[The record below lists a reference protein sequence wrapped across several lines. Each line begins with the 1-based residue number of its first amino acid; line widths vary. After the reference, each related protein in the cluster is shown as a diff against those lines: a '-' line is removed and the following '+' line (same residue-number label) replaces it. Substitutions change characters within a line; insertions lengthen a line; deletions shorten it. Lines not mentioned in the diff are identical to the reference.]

1 MNRAPRILIMAGGT
15 GGHVFPALAVAQV
28 LENRGWLV
36 DWVGTARG
44 LESRI
49 VPAHGFT
56 LHTLPVQ
63 GLRGK
68 GLLFRIKSVLRL
80 LSSFTES
87 LGLLLK
93 LKPLVVLGFGGYASG
108 PAGVAAFL
116 LRRPLVIHEQNAV
129 AGTTNRWLAP
139 LAKQVLLGLPG
150 AFELGTTRRLMG
162 NPVRSE
168 ISALYDLDDEI
179 PEAFTQDRPLRLLV
193 VGGSLGSGPLNSGV
207 PAALAGLA
215 ENDSRRLDIRHQ
227 CGDQHLEP
235 TQEHYGAAVGA
246 SIEVIA
252 FIDDMAAAYQWADL
266 VVCRS
271 GALTVSELMVTGT
284 ASILVP
290 LPHAID
296 DHQTQ
301 NARILSEAGAG
312 CLLPQDS
319 SFGPQLS
326 ELLQGF
332 IAAPQRLKVMKDKA
346 MGLAMP
352 NAALKVADVL
362 EEVAL
367 AY

>member
-1 MNRAPRILIMAGGT
+1 MNRTPRILIMAGGT

-28 LENRGWLV
+28 LQNRGWLV

-80 LSSFTES
+80 LSSFTAS

-93 LKPLVVLGFGGYASG
+93 VKPLAVLGFGGYASG
-108 PAGVAAFL
+108 PAGIAAAL

-139 LAKQVLLGLPG
+139 VAKQVLLGLPG
-150 AFELGTTRRLMG
+150 AFEVGANRRLMG

-168 ISALYDLDDEI
+168 IKALHKLEDAT
-179 PEAFTQDRPLRLLV
+179 PKVFTESRPLRLLV
-193 VGGSLGSGPLNSGV
+193 VGGSLGSGPLNSEV

-215 ENDSRRLDIRHQ
+215 ENDLRRLEIRHQ
-227 CGDQHLEP
+227 CGEQHLEA
-235 TQEHYGAAVGA
+235 TQEHYGAAMNA
-246 SIEVIA
+246 SIQVLA
-252 FIDDMAAAYQWADL
+252 FIDDMAAAYRWADL

-312 CLLPQDS
+312 CLLPQNS
-319 SFGPQLS
+319 GLGSQLS
-326 ELLQGF
+326 GLLHGF
-332 IAAPQRLKVMKDKA
+332 ITDPERLKVMKDRA

-352 NAALKVADVL
+352 NAAIEVADVV

-367 AY
+367 AH